1 MASGFPILSLPLVY
15 LIYHKL
21 LGGHWTDPIC
31 LFISFS
37 ADDRLPEDDLH
48 LGHHAAHARGGG
60 CRGGGEH
67 QGRGGD
73 SRHHAPSHTPN
84 SLSVPGSPRYALAM
98 TTVCK
103 NITVAITEQLLLDP
117 PHCWLLI
124 ENAQEPVEVTRWGPI
139 RQHCKN
145 RDCELASGQETKLS
159 DAIHCC

>member
-1 MASGFPILSLPLVY
+1 
-15 LIYHKL
+15 
-21 LGGHWTDPIC
+21 
-31 LFISFS
+31 
-37 ADDRLPEDDLH
+37 
-48 LGHHAAHARGGG
+48 
-60 CRGGGEH
+60 
-67 QGRGGD
+67 
-73 SRHHAPSHTPN
+73 
-84 SLSVPGSPRYALAM
+84 M

-159 DAIHCC
+159 DAIHCCKQVLRGRDRGSDDDDEDDEP